1 MVRTFNYP
9 SLTFFFL
16 DHGFYFHASLKALQV
31 FYYILD
37 IVEKAVDYSSIIYLS
52 IYKTIIHCYDHC
64 FFIKQWPFI
73 FIFKKLYFLLLFIPV
88 FTYWLSYVL
97 SLNNFF
103 WNFLQWKSATHKFSK
118 QFPVWRC
125 LYFVFIF
132 EGYVFLYS
140 ESYVDSLFFLS
151 FSTLKLSFNNTW
163 SPLFQI
169 RNQQLFSFSPMLSII
184 TPRLSLSPSLF
195 LWFQQI
201 DYNVPRLHRT
211 PT

>member
-103 WNFLQWKSATHKFSK
+103 GISCSGNLLHINSLNNLLSEDVFTLSSFLKDMFFSI
-118 QFPVWRC
+118 QNPTLTLF
-125 LYFVFIF
+125 F
-132 EGYVFLYS
+132 
-140 ESYVDSLFFLS
+140 FFLS
-151 FSTLKLSFNNTW
+151 A
-163 SPLFQI
+163 
-169 RNQQLFSFSPMLSII
+169 
-184 TPRLSLSPSLF
+184 
-195 LWFQQI
+195 
-201 DYNVPRLHRT
+201 H
-211 PT
+211 